1 MSGKSEIEWTD
12 STWNP
17 VVGCKA
23 VSPGCDHCYA
33 AREASGR
40 LKGIPVYAGLAA
52 DGVFTGEVRCLPERL
67 DQPLHWR
74 KPRRIFVNS
83 MSDLFHP
90 AVPERFISSVFDV
103 MGDANWHTYQILTK
117 RPQRMAADLKVWHSR
132 WDEADSTDAMN
143 GWFPEP
149 HVWLGTSI
157 ESDRWTWR
165 ADYLRKTPAV
175 VRFLSLEPL
184 IGPLPSLD
192 LTDIDW
198 VIVGGESGKGARPMH
213 PGWVR
218 DIRDRCVE
226 AGIPFLFKQW
236 GSWAPFMAQ
245 QLRWGNWR
253 SSILPELAG
262 SAFLLDIQG
271 DDEIPWLEKEFP
283 RDVEAMVRH
292 RSKKAAGRTLDGRL
306 WDEYPDMTNAG
317 KLSAGMS
324 Q

>member
-1 MSGKSEIEWTD
+1 MTTKIEWCD
-12 STWNP
+12 ETWNP

-74 KPRRIFVNS
+74 KPRRVFVNS

-165 ADYLRKTPAV
+165 ADYLRKTPAA
-175 VRFLSLEPL
+175 VRFLSCEPL

-198 VIVGGESGKGARPMH
+198 VIVGGESGPNARPMH
-213 PGWVR
+213 PDWAR
-218 DIRDRCVE
+218 DIRDRCIE

-236 GSWAPFMAQ
+236 GAWAP
-245 QLRWGNWR
+245 
-253 SSILPELAG
+253 
-262 SAFLLDIQG
+262 
-271 DDEIPWLEKEFP
+271 DDELELQSADDHNRFTIEPFWYKTWEGVDITRWRGKVPF
-283 RDVEAMVRH
+283 
-292 RSKKAAGRTLDGRL
+292 RTLDGRL
-306 WDEYPDMTNAG
+306 WDEYPDMTNAQ
-317 KLSAGMS
+317 KLLAGMS